1 VTERT
6 AARLAWVVLG
16 GIVLVSVASV
26 AVSLGTG
33 SGLDPFA
40 VAVLS
45 FPIVGALIASH
56 QPRNAIGWIMLAVGA
71 ASALDG
77 VLVAYSDF
85 GLTIDKGSVPRPDI
99 ALALASPIWVPI
111 IGLPGTF
118 LILLFPDG
126 RLPSPAWRRWAW
138 LCAIALILSFIGIL
152 VGPGSFA
159 DAGYPDIRNPLGIEA
174 LRPVFG
180 VVFAVILL
188 IPISIVGCAV
198 SLIGRFRRSRGQE
211 RLQLKWLA
219 SGAGVTAAIY
229 LTSMVPSLALNSR
242 WDESGPVWLIALQTM
257 ALFALAL
264 LPVEVGIAILKYRL
278 YDIDFIINRTL
289 VYGVLTAALSAAYF
303 LAVTVLQAILRP
315 VAGRSQLAV
324 AGSTLAVAALFR
336 PGRARIQAFIDRRF
350 YRRKYDAAQTLET
363 FSSRLREEVDST
375 R

>member
-1 VTERT
+1 
-6 AARLAWVVLG
+6 
-16 GIVLVSVASV
+16 
-26 AVSLGTG
+26 
-33 SGLDPFA
+33 
-40 VAVLS
+40 
-45 FPIVGALIASH
+45 
-56 QPRNAIGWIMLAVGA
+56 
-71 ASALDG
+71 
-77 VLVAYSDF
+77 VAYSEF
-85 GLTIDKGSVPRPDI
+85 GLTIDAGRVPRPDI

-126 RLPSPAWRRWAW
+126 RFPSPAWRRWAW
-138 LCAIALILSFIGIL
+138 LCAIALIVSFIGIL

-174 LRPVFG
+174 LRPVIG

-188 IPISIVGCAV
+188 IPISIIGCAL

-219 SGAGVTAAIY
+219 AGAGVTAAIY
-229 LTSMVPSLALNSR
+229 LTAMVPSLALNSR
-242 WDESGPVWLIALQTM
+242 WDGSGPVWLIALQTM
-257 ALFALAL
+257 ALVALAV
-264 LPVEVGIAILKYRL
+264 LPIEVGIAILRYRL

-363 FSSRLREEVDST
+363 FSSRLREEVDLDALTGELVVLVDEVMQPRHVSLRLRT
-375 R
+375 EPREE

>member
-188 IPISIVGCAV
+188 IPISIVGCAL